1 MKRIFHPYYL
11 WEDWK
16 AGMFKKKINENEEKL
31 SKQAR
36 ELLSNENEFFKVAY
50 KVIKEWKYSSEHN
63 LTNKSRNRQ
72 AWLGQASCCY
82 KLGVPEYIT
91 KYGWRL
97 LDLGQ
102 QNKANKI
109 ADKVIKIWEKEND
122 EKVIKNKCIT
132 SF

>member
-50 KVIKEWKYSSEHN
+50 KVIKEWKYFN
-63 LTNKSRNRQ
+63 
-72 AWLGQASCCY
+72 
-82 KLGVPEYIT
+82 
-91 KYGWRL
+91 
-97 LDLGQ
+97 
-102 QNKANKI
+102 
-109 ADKVIKIWEKEND
+109 
-122 EKVIKNKCIT
+122 
-132 SF
+132 